1 MSHRLRSKL
10 LARAHRILH
19 VLTNVVGSIA
29 ATFIGLP
36 DPLKYHPELWNPT
49 THGNISF
56 VVVLLFFRFV
66 SQQFE
71 NGLRW
76 LIRVTALRGFGELGA
91 RDIILGR
98 GCRVEGT
105 RITKMVYHV
114 SDE

>member
-36 DPLKYHPELWNPT
+36 DNLKYHPELWNPT

-56 VVVLLFFRFV
+56 VLVLLLFRFAHLR
-66 SQQFE
+66 FE
-71 NGLRW
+71 NRLRS
-76 LIRVTALRGFGELGA
+76 LIRISDSRGLGVSGEQ
-91 RDIILGR
+91 DIISGR
-98 GCRVEGT
+98 
-105 RITKMVYHV
+105 
-114 SDE
+114 D